1 MHSEN
6 LNFIKR
12 ETLAQV
18 FSCESC
24 EIFEKVVFYR
34 TPPVVACESLFLHNL
49 AYPSKPLRVVATPSN
64 TSVLLKWID
73 GWSLGGLPFRFYAI
87 YCVTVDKFGTCPQQ
101 NRIIDYTNYNA
112 TFSTLLPYTEY
123 KFMVCAHNNVSF
135 SNKYEGSNCETLN
148 VRTKEGCK

>member
-1 MHSEN
+1 M
-6 LNFIKR
+6 
-12 ETLAQV
+12 

-24 EIFEKVVFYR
+24 EIFEKVFLHR
-34 TPPVVACESLFLHNL
+34 TLPVVACASLFLYNL

-64 TSVLLKWID
+64 TSVLLTWKD

-87 YCVTVDKFGTCPQQ
+87 YCVTVDKFGTCPQP

-135 SNKYEGSNCETLN
+135 SNKDESLNCESLN
-148 VRTKEGCK
+148 KRTKEGCK